1 MLKAAPLVALA
12 VATALFAPPA
22 AAGPRYGAAPV
33 ALATF
38 QEPELGREAEVEL
51 GQTLVSAGRL
61 LPAIE
66 VVEPASVK
74 IAGNTALIAPGVYT
88 LASRSDD
95 GSFYR
100 ASPANPLILRAFGIN
115 DPWPEGGTYVP
126 DNAGLPAEVYYL
138 NLIGMVFH
146 KPVDGLKFTM
156 ASPIKVPGG
165 FRRDMLYGGV
175 AKGVVTLNY
184 REFVDDMARP
194 AFSQALTYDLS
205 EGDEIG
211 FRGARIKIVR
221 ATNTTVRYVVLKP
234 MSSDQ

>member
-1 MLKAAPLVALA
+1 M
-12 VATALFAPPA
+12 
-22 AAGPRYGAAPV
+22 
-33 ALATF
+33 
-38 QEPELGREAEVEL
+38 GREAEVEL

-66 VVEPASVK
+66 VVEPASVR
-74 IAGNTALIAPGVYT
+74 IAGNTALISQGLYT

-95 GSFYR
+95 GAFYR
-100 ASPANPLILRAFGIN
+100 AAPSNPLILKAFGIN
-115 DPWPEGGTYVP
+115 DPWPEGGIYVP
-126 DNAGLPAEVYYL
+126 DQAGAQAEVYYL

-146 KPVDGLKFTM
+146 KPVDGLKFTA
-156 ASPIKVPGG
+156 ASPLKVGGG

-194 AFSQALTYDLS
+194 AFSQALTYDLA

-211 FRGARIKIVR
+211 FRGARIKVIK
-221 ATNTTVRYVVLKP
+221 ATNTTLRYVVLKP